1 VHEKEAAT
9 SKRASWWTA
18 QVRTWLEA
26 PALIH
31 AAGEIVF
38 RLIGRRESSCRSDLS
53 QASRILVLRLDG
65 IGDVVLTSPFLRQL
79 RRAAPRAKITLVVQ
93 PFVRNLVDR
102 CPYVDEVLVFHA
114 RAPRFLRPVWQHAR
128 ALSMA
133 FRQLLPR
140 RFDWAIHPRWDAD
153 RSHASF
159 LAYFS
164 GAARRAGYSEHVRG
178 SGARRENRGWDV
190 LLTDA
195 CPDSEL
201 KHEIH
206 HNAALLRFLG
216 ASPSESPSE
225 LWPDDADWSL
235 AETMWRHHG
244 VRDRDLVIAFGLGG
258 EPKRQWPIEHFLHVS
273 NTLSRERNATILI
286 VGGPNERD
294 LAEQFQKRSAAK
306 TVIAAGFTTLR
317 ETAAL
322 LHRAAIYIGNDTGAM
337 HMAAAAEVKV
347 VEISCHPQNGAL
359 AHSNSPARFGPVG
372 VEHRILQ
379 PKTALTP
386 CVDGCAASEPH
397 CIRAIEPEQVLA
409 AARELMAEAPVL
421 VSQEAAYERR

>member
-1 VHEKEAAT
+1 
-9 SKRASWWTA
+9 
-18 QVRTWLEA
+18 LF
-26 PALIH
+26 H
-31 AAGEIVF
+31 AAGEIIF
-38 RLIGRRESSCRSDLS
+38 RLTGRRETAGSRDLA

-79 RRAAPRAKITLVVQ
+79 RRAAPNAKITLVVQ

-102 CPYVDEVLVFHA
+102 CPYVDEVLVFNP
-114 RAPRFLRPVWQHAR
+114 RAPRFLRPLWQHAR

-133 FRQLLPR
+133 CRELLPR

-164 GAARRAGYSEHVRG
+164 GAQRRAGYSEHVRAR
-178 SGARRENRGWDV
+178 GARRENRGWDI

-195 CPDSEL
+195 CPDAEL
-201 KHEIH
+201 KHEVE
-206 HNAALLRFLG
+206 HNTALLRFLG
-216 ASPSESPSE
+216 ASPNESALE
-225 LWPDDADWSL
+225 LWPDDADWSV

-244 VRDRDLVIAFGLGG
+244 VRDRDLVVAFGLGG
-258 EPKRQWPIEHFLHVS
+258 EPKRQWPFENFLHVA
-273 NTLSRERNATILI
+273 NTLSREWNATILI
-286 VGGPNERD
+286 AGGASERE

-337 HMAAAAEVKV
+337 HMAAAAEVPV
-347 VEISCHPQNGAL
+347 VEISCHSQNGAL

-372 VEHRILQ
+372 VEHRVLQ
-379 PKTALTP
+379 PKAKLTH
-386 CVDGCAASEPH
+386 CLNGCTASEPH
-397 CIRAIEPEQVLA
+397 CIRMIEPAQVLA
-409 AARELMAEAPVL
+409 AARELMATPAL
-421 VSQEAAYERR
+421 IAQEAAYESR